1 MKDILHHIQTWL
13 DADLPVAVATVV
25 DTWGSAPRPV
35 GSKLAATIDGR
46 FAGSVSAGCV
56 EGAVLEQCEKTIRT
70 GQAALLTYGVAD
82 EDAWE
87 VGLACGGTIRVWVEP
102 FSVWQPIFPAL
113 ADGLRANRSLAVVS
127 PLRDGRPSPKQLI
140 ISADSAAGSAAPQLA
155 DTVRA
160 RLAQNR
166 SGVVEVDGET
176 LFVEVHPS
184 PPRLI
189 IVGGVN
195 IAEPLIDL
203 ARALTFETVL
213 VDPRQAFAS
222 RERFP
227 NAGEIINGWPDAVLP
242 DLALDENAYVV
253 VLTHDPKIDDPALQ
267 AALPSQAAYVGALG
281 SRRTAQKR
289 RDRLSTAGMSQDL
302 LDRLH
307 APIGLPLGGQST
319 GEIALSI
326 LAEIVQVRN
335 QEVQLFPQS

>member
-1 MKDILHHIQTWL
+1 MKDVLQQTQTWL
-13 DADLPVAVATVV
+13 DADLPMAVATVV
-25 DTWGSAPRPV
+25 ATWGSAPRPV
-35 GSKLAATIDGR
+35 GSKLVATADGR

-56 EGAVLEQCEKTIRT
+56 EGAVLEQCEKTIRS
-70 GQAALLTYGVAD
+70 GQAVLLTFGVAD
-82 EDAWE
+82 EQAWE

-102 FSVWQPIFPAL
+102 FSAWQPIFPAL

-127 PLRDGRPSPKQLI
+127 RLQEGEPSPKLLVT
-140 ISADSAAGSAAPQLA
+140 SADLVAGEPAASGLSPQGMK
-155 DTVRA
+155 VA
-160 RLAQNR
+160 RTMLTQGR
-166 SGVVEVDGET
+166 SGVVDVDGESR
-176 LFVEVHPS
+176 FVEVHPS

-203 ARALTFETVL
+203 ARALAFETVL
-213 VDPRQAFAS
+213 VDPRPAFAS
-222 RERFP
+222 HERFP
-227 NAGEIINGWPDAVLP
+227 YAGAIINGWPDEVLP
-242 DLALDENAYVV
+242 DLALDESASVV

-267 AALPSQAAYVGALG
+267 AALPSRASYVGALG

-289 RDRLSTAGMSQDL
+289 RERLSAAGMSDEM

-335 QEVQLFPQS
+335 QQG

>member
-1 MKDILHHIQTWL
+1 MKDVLQQTQTWH
-13 DADLPVAVATVV
+13 DAGQAMAVATVV

-35 GSKLAATIDGR
+35 GSKLVATADGR

-56 EGAVLEQCEKTIRT
+56 EGAVLEQCEKAIRT
-70 GQAALLTYGVAD
+70 GQSALLTYGVAD
-82 EDAWE
+82 EEAWE

-102 FSVWQPIFPAL
+102 FSVWQAIFPAL
-113 ADGLRANRSLAVVS
+113 AEGLRANRSLAVVS
-127 PLRDGRPSPKQLI
+127 PLRDVTPSTKQLI
-140 ISADSAAGSAAPQLA
+140 LSADTAASETAPQLV
-155 DTVRA
+155 DVVRTM
-160 RLAQNR
+160 LAQNR
-166 SGVVEVDGET
+166 SGVVELDDET

-203 ARALTFETVL
+203 ARALAFETVL

-227 NAGEIINGWPDAVLP
+227 NAGEIINGWPDEVLP
-242 DLALDENAYVV
+242 DLALDESAYVV

-267 AALPSQAAYVGALG
+267 VALPSRASYVGALG

-289 RDRLSTAGMSQDL
+289 RERLSAAGMSDEM

-326 LAEIVQVRN
+326 LAEIVQLRN
-335 QEVQLFPQS
+335 NRS

>member
-1 MKDILHHIQTWL
+1 MKDVLPHIQTWL
-13 DADLPVAVATVV
+13 DAGLPVAIATVV

-35 GSKLAATIDGR
+35 GSKLAATSDGR

-56 EGAVLEQCEKTIRT
+56 EGAVLEQCEQAIRT
-70 GQAALLTYGVAD
+70 GQPALLTYGVAD
-82 EDAWE
+82 EEAWE

-113 ADGLRANRSLAVVS
+113 SDGLHANQSLAVVS
-127 PLRDGRPSPKQLI
+127 HLRDGVPSPKQLI
-140 ISADSAAGSAAPQLA
+140 LLA
-155 DTVRA
+155 DTDAADAPPQIVDAVRA
-160 RLAQNR
+160 LVARDR
-166 SGVVEVDGET
+166 SGVIDVDGDT
-176 LFVEVHPS
+176 IFVEVHPS

-203 ARALTFETVL
+203 ARALSFETVL
-213 VDPRQAFAS
+213 VDPRQVFGS

-227 NAGEIINGWPDAVLP
+227 NAGQIINGWPDEVLP
-242 DLALDENAYVV
+242 DLALDERAYVV

-267 AALPSQAAYVGALG
+267 AALPSRAAYVGALG

-289 RDRLSTAGMSQDL
+289 RDRLTAAGMSEET

-335 QEVQLFPQS
+335 HVRHD